1 MKAETNLQKIIKQGQ
16 FAVTCELT
24 PPRGTDMD
32 LIRKNAEKLLGKVDA
47 VNVDDNPTAD
57 VRASSW
63 AVCKALLDM
72 GIEPILEMT
81 TRDRNRIAL
90 QADILGASVLGIQNV
105 LCLTGDHPSRG
116 DHTQAKR
123 VFDLD
128 SIQWINLIRQIR
140 DEGRLSNGKKISGNP
155 AFFIGGVANPF
166 VGSVDLH
173 IARLRKKI
181 EAGADFIQTQPVLD
195 IKPFKV
201 WLNQVMEHGL
211 VERCPIIAGVI
222 LLKSLDFAQ
231 YLRNKV
237 PGIMIP
243 DSTLERLGIVPEN
256 KQQEE
261 GMKICIEQIGE
272 IKKTDGV
279 KGVHIMAIGCEERI
293 SDIIEE
299 AGLLPRPN
307 MVNPGSIGPSQQIS

>member
-116 DHTQAKR
+116 DHPQAKR

-128 SIQWINLIRQIR
+128 SVQLITLIKQIR
-140 DEGRLSNGKKISGNP
+140 DESHLSNGKKISGKP
-155 AFFIGGVANPF
+155 TFFIGGAANPF
-166 VGSVDLH
+166 VGSLDLH

-181 EAGADFIQTQPVLD
+181 EAGTDFIQTQPVLD
-195 IKPFKV
+195 IKLFKV
-201 WLNQVMEHGL
+201 WINQVIEHGL
-211 VERCPIIAGVI
+211 SERCPIIAGVI

-243 DSTLERLGIVPEN
+243 DSTLQRLGTVPEN

-261 GMKICIEQIGE
+261 GMKICIEQIE
-272 IKKTDGV
+272 ELKKTDGV

-293 SDIIEE
+293 SDIIEGV
-299 AGLLPRPN
+299 GLLPRPSK
-307 MVNPGSIGPSQQIS
+307 GDIS

>member
-1 MKAETNLQKIIKQGQ
+1 MKAETNLQKIIEQGR
-16 FAVTCELT
+16 FAVTCEFT
-24 PPRGTDMD
+24 PPRGTDLD

-63 AVCKALLDM
+63 AVCKTLLDM

-90 QADILGASVLGIQNV
+90 QADILGASILGIQNV

-116 DHTQAKR
+116 DHPQAKR

-128 SIQWINLIRQIR
+128 SIQCINLIRQIR

-155 AFFIGGVANPF
+155 AFFIGGAANPF
-166 VGSVDLH
+166 VGSLDLH
-173 IARLRKKI
+173 IARFRKKV
-181 EAGADFIQTQPVLD
+181 EAGADFIQTQPILD

-201 WLNQVMEHGL
+201 WLNQVMEHDL
-211 VERCPIIAGVI
+211 SERCPIIAGVI
-222 LLKSLDFAQ
+222 LLKSFNFAQ
-231 YLRNKV
+231 HLRSKV

-243 DSTLERLGIVPEN
+243 DSTLQRLNAVPEN
-256 KQQEE
+256 EQQGE
-261 GMKICIEQIGE
+261 GMKICIEQIE
-272 IKKTDGV
+272 ELKKTDGV
-279 KGVHIMAIGCEERI
+279 NGVHIMAIGCEEKI

-299 AGLLPRPN
+299 AGLLPRRSK
-307 MVNPGSIGPSQQIS
+307 GDIS